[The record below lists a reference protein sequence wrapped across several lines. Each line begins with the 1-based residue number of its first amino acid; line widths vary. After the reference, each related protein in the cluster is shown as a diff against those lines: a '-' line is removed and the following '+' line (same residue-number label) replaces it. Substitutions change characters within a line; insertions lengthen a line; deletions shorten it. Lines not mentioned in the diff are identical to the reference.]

1 MTSIPNDLEDKIEY
15 YVNQNKFLKK
25 KLEELTLKY
34 NNLEHEFNRLSEE
47 NSNIKTVLDSN

>member
-1 MTSIPNDLEDKIEY
+1 MTNIPNDLEDKIEY